1 MLPLSQEDKELINQ
15 LNRHPDLNSEK
26 NGAKAWSNRQKALL
40 KEGRVEEVKESL
52 KPHLEPEETE
62 DQHAPVRSCLRYL
75 DNRPGQ
81 FDYLI
86 GSLKAA

>member
-1 MLPLSQEDKELINQ
+1 MTTPEEINQ
-15 LNRHPDLNSEK
+15 LNCHPDLNSEK
-26 NGAKAWSNRQKALL
+26 NGAKALL

-62 DQHAPVRSCLRYL
+62 DQHAPVRSCLCYL

-86 GSLKAA
+86 GSLTHDGL